1 VRFCGNCG
9 AQVPP
14 GAPFCGR
21 CGAPQAAL
29 PVATLPTYAYPSAPG
44 RPRTGS
50 GRARGSQV
58 MVAAGLLIILSVVTV
73 AVSSF
78 AVSQVL
84 GTNKPCTSN
93 CGARIVTPLPAPASF
108 KSSAFGFLV
117 DYNPNWTVRN
127 QDAQSITLATKLGL
141 LSVVGAKPGQPLDQA
156 MQSTVSALPTSQ
168 WQDVVHVS
176 DLKGAHIGDQDGSG
190 AVYSANL
197 VASNATA
204 AKVRF
209 VIIAATRNGVTVV
222 VFGVNPAD
230 LKNYPNG
237 IPEGEEFDAICQQFQ
252 WGSG

>member
-9 AQVPP
+9 AQVPA

-21 CGAPQAAL
+21 CGAPQAPL
-29 PVATLPTYAYPSAPG
+29 PVATLPAYAYPSAPG

-50 GRARGSQV
+50 GGFSGSQI

-78 AVSQVL
+78 AASQVL
-84 GTNKPCTSN
+84 GTRKPCTSN
-93 CGARIVTPLPAPASF
+93 CGARIVTPLPAPASY
-108 KSSAFGFLV
+108 KSIAFGFEV

-127 QDAQSITLATKLGL
+127 QDAQSVTLATKLGL
-141 LSVVGAKPGQPLDQA
+141 LSVAGAKSGQPLDQV

-168 WQDVVHVS
+168 WQDVAHVS
-176 DLKGAHIGDQDGSG
+176 DLKGAHIGDQDGAG

-197 VASNATA
+197 VGSNATA

-209 VIIAATRNGVTVV
+209 VIIAATKNGVTVV
-222 VFGVNPAD
+222 IFGANTAD
-230 LKNYPNG
+230 LKNYPTG
-237 IPEGEEFDAICQQFQ
+237 IPEGEQFDALCQQFQ
-252 WGSG
+252 WGS